1 MNLDATD
8 YIHWDTAMESALR
21 VAGFC
26 WMAIFVLWA
35 ILGLTAKQT
44 VGSRS
49 DARARIAVWGVLLA
63 WLILFSGG
71 LRRGVLAIR
80 FLPMDPA
87 IAYVGLAITI
97 IGLCFAV
104 WARFAIGRNWGGL
117 ITVQQDH
124 KLMRTGPYGIV
135 RHPIYSGFM
144 LATLGTAIIVGEIGG
159 LVSVA
164 LIVISWGYKAGLEES
179 FMIEQFGA
187 EYEDYRR
194 DVKGLIPGVW

>member
-1 MNLDATD
+1 
-8 YIHWDTAMESALR
+8 MESALR

-35 ILGLTAKQT
+35 ILGFAVKKT

-49 DARARIAVWGVLLA
+49 DARARIAVWGVMLA
-63 WLILFSGG
+63 WLILFSDDF
-71 LRRGVLAIR
+71 RPGVLSER

-87 IAYVGLAITI
+87 IANAGLAITI
-97 IGLCFAV
+97 IGLGFAV
-104 WARFAIGRNWGGL
+104 WARFIIGRNWGGL

-124 KLMRTGPYGIV
+124 KLMRDGPYGIV

-144 LATLGTAIIVGEIGG
+144 LATLGTAIIVGQVGG
-159 LVSVA
+159 LISVA
-164 LIVISWGYKAGLEES
+164 LIVIAWGYKARLEET
-179 FMIEQFGA
+179 FMVEQFGA

-194 DVKGLIPGVW
+194 HVKALIPGVW

>member
-97 IGLCFAV
+97 IGLGFAV

-164 LIVISWGYKAGLEES
+164 LIVISWGYKARLEES